1 MSDQYKLPTN
11 HSPDAPAPDDK
22 PYPPY
27 YYLWHLCVLGVLRAK
42 WVAESPCPEIVGTLW
57 DDLDASHGSEAH
69 HATTISMIDVGVGHN
84 HPNLVQ
90 VDMDRAIDLVTHRYG
105 ARRRPV
111 VADGD
116 LDPETRL
123 AFFENL
129 SIGRLDLRP
138 FSMDEQVALTS
149 FVNELQKSK
158 GVVRMAETLDAAL
171 PSHGTAVAGLAVGDP
186 GLVFTGDGGIA
197 EPLSLQ
203 DFVKEGA
210 KGRLLSIRNNVV
222 PYVGV
227 DPFSKLVPIKTSF
240 DEDPRPLMAALL
252 YAYQIGSDVILL
264 PRDIPDPTRGILT
277 VKEERNAEGCQND
290 SASGATSRDGS
301 ATPDDWTILRKL
313 LIAVSK
319 EIPIVCAAGN
329 SGESQLIYPACLAG
343 EKEPDGKE
351 SNGIIAVGAVNAD
364 GRRAGYSNYGKDLTV
379 VAPSNDGEIYN
390 RHQARIDWGNP
401 ATKLHQYGLGS
412 HQEIPYSH
420 YTIATTD
427 LPGAWGYAGGS
438 VPYVANLPP
447 ENNPGFAGGYYTG
460 FGGTSA
466 AAGLTAGVVALMN
479 RAHKAYAGPD
489 ARLTGIEAKTVL
501 MDAAN
506 LRPDRLQSQGGG
518 RARGSEFN
526 PDPMNSEAEAEG
538 DASVFFGAGLVDAA
552 DAIEKIKPSGI
563 A

>member
-1 MSDQYKLPTN
+1 MTDQYQRSAD
-11 HSPDAPAPDDK
+11 HFRHAPAHDEK

-27 YYLWHLCVLGVLRAK
+27 YYLWHLWALGVLRAER
-42 WVAESPCPEIVGTLW
+42 VDGSPCPKIVGTLW
-57 DDLDASHGSEAH
+57 DDLVGAKAH

-84 HPNLVQ
+84 HPNLMQ

-210 KGRLLSIRNNVV
+210 KGRLLGIRNNVV

>member
-1 MSDQYKLPTN
+1 MSGQYQRPVDYSRGVQA
-11 HSPDAPAPDDK
+11 HHEK
-22 PYPPY
+22 PYLPY
-27 YYLWHLCVLGVLRAK
+27 YYLWHLCVLGVLRAE
-42 WVAESPCPEIVGTLW
+42 WVAGSPCPDIVGTLW
-57 DDLDASHGSEAH
+57 DDLDAAHGPEAH

-84 HPNLVQ
+84 HPNLMQ

-111 VADGD
+111 VAGGY
-116 LDPETRL
+116 LHSEERL
-123 AFFENL
+123 PFFQKL
-129 SIGRLDLRP
+129 SIEGLDLHS
-138 FSMDEQVALTS
+138 FSKDERAALDS
-149 FVNELQKSK
+149 FVDELCDSN
-158 GVVRMAETLDAAL
+158 GVFRMAETLDAAL

-186 GLVFTGDGGIA
+186 GFVVTGDAGIA
-197 EPLSLQ
+197 GPVSLH
-203 DFVKEGA
+203 DLVKDETTTW
-210 KGRLLSIRNNVV
+210 LLGSRDNVV
-222 PYVGV
+222 PYFGV
-227 DPFSKLVPIKTSF
+227 DPFSQLVPIKTSF
-240 DEDPRPLMAALL
+240 DADPRPLIAALL

-264 PRDIPDPTRGILT
+264 PRDIPDPTRGILP
-277 VKEERNAEGCQND
+277 VKEELSSQKPEID
-290 SASGATSRDGS
+290 SASEAISRDES
-301 ATPDDWTILRKL
+301 ATRSDWTILSKL
-313 LIAVSK
+313 LISVSK

-351 SNGIIAVGAVNAD
+351 SNGIIAVGAMNAD
-364 GRRAGYSNYGKDLTV
+364 GRRAGYSNYGNGLTV

-390 RHQARIDWGNP
+390 EHQARIDRGNP

-438 VPYVANLPP
+438 VPYVANLAP

-479 RAHKAYAGPD
+479 RAHKTYAGPD
-489 ARLTGIEAKTVL
+489 ARLTGIEAKTIL
-501 MDAAN
+501 MEAAN

-518 RARGSEFN
+518 KSRGSEFK

-552 DAIEKIKPSGI
+552 EAVQKIKRSGK

>member
-1 MSDQYKLPTN
+1 MSDQYQSSSDHFP
-11 HSPDAPAPDDK
+11 HAPAHDDK
-22 PYPPY
+22 PYPSY
-27 YYLWHLCVLGVLRAK
+27 YYLWHLCVLGVLRAER
-42 WVAESPCPEIVGTLW
+42 VDGSPCPKIVGTLW
-57 DDLDASHGSEAH
+57 DDLDADHGSEAH
-69 HATTISMIDVGVGHN
+69 HTTTISMIDVGVGHN
-84 HPNLVQ
+84 HPNLMQ
-90 VDMDRAIDLVTHRYG
+90 VDMDKAIDLVTHRYG
-105 ARRRPV
+105 ARRQPV

-116 LDPETRL
+116 LHSEKRL
-123 AFFENL
+123 QFFRDL
-129 SIGRLDLRP
+129 SIKGLDLDL
-138 FSMDEQVALTS
+138 FSEDEQTALIS
-149 FVNELQKSK
+149 FVDKLQKSN

-171 PSHGTAVAGLAVGDP
+171 PSHGTAVAGVAVGDP
-186 GLVFTGDGGIA
+186 GLVFMEDGRIV
-197 EPLSLQ
+197 EPVSLQ
-203 DFVKEGA
+203 DYVKERP
-210 KGRLLSIRNNVV
+210 KGRSLSIRDNVV

-277 VKEERNAEGCQND
+277 VTKEQNAQGCQND
-290 SASGATSRDGS
+290 SASEATSRGGS
-301 ATPDDWTILRKL
+301 ATPDDWTILKKL

-319 EIPIVCAAGN
+319 KIPIVCAAGN

-343 EKEPDGKE
+343 EKEPDGEE

-364 GRRAGYSNYGKDLTV
+364 GRRAGYSNYGKGLTV

-390 RHQARIDWGNP
+390 EHQARIDWGNP

-438 VPYVANLPP
+438 VPYVANLAP

-489 ARLTGIEAKTVL
+489 ARLTGIEAKTIL
-501 MDAAN
+501 MDTAN

-518 RARGSEFN
+518 KARGSEFK

-552 DAIEKIKPSGI
+552 EAVRKIKQPGK

>member
-1 MSDQYKLPTN
+1 MTDQYQRSADHFP
-11 HSPDAPAPDDK
+11 HAPAHDEK

-27 YYLWHLCVLGVLRAK
+27 YYLWHLWALGVLRAER
-42 WVAESPCPEIVGTLW
+42 VDGSPCPKIVGTLW
-57 DDLDASHGSEAH
+57 DDLVGAKAH

-84 HPNLVQ
+84 HPNLMQ

-116 LDPETRL
+116 LHPEEEL
-123 AFFENL
+123 PFFRDL
-129 SIGRLDLRP
+129 SIESLDLHL
-138 FSMDEQVALTS
+138 FSKDEQAALDS
-149 FVNELQKSK
+149 FVDDLRKSK

-186 GLVFTGDGGIA
+186 GFVFTGDSGIV
-197 EPLSLQ
+197 EPVSLQ
-203 DFVKEGA
+203 NVLKEGA
-210 KGRLLSIRNNVV
+210 KGRSLSIRDNVV
-222 PYVGV
+222 PYFGV

-264 PRDIPDPTRGILT
+264 PRDIPDPTSGILP
-277 VKEERNAEGCQND
+277 VKEELNPRKFQSS
-290 SASGATSRDGS
+290 SASKATSRDGS
-301 ATPDDWTILRKL
+301 ATQDDWTILRKL
-313 LIAVSK
+313 LISVSK

-329 SGESQLIYPACLAG
+329 SGESQLIYPAYLAG
-343 EKEPDGKE
+343 DDEP
-351 SNGIIAVGAVNAD
+351 NGIIAVGAVNAL
-364 GRRAGYSNYGKDLTV
+364 GRRAGYSNYGKGLTV

-401 ATKLHQYGLGS
+401 ATNLHQYGLGS

-420 YTIATTD
+420 CTIATTD

-466 AAGLTAGVVALMN
+466 AAGLAAGVVALMS
-479 RAHKAYAGPD
+479 RAYKACAEPS
-489 ARLTGIEAKTVL
+489 ARLTGIEVKDILRKT
-501 MDAAN
+501 AT
-506 LRPDRLQSQGGG
+506 LRPDWLQSQGGG
-518 RARGSEFN
+518 KESEPELK
-526 PDPMNSEAEAEG
+526 PDPMNSEAEVKG
-538 DASVFFGAGLVDAA
+538 DARDFFGAGLVDA
-552 DAIEKIKPSGI
+552 DRAIKQILGNG

>member
-1 MSDQYKLPTN
+1 MSGQYQR
-11 HSPDAPAPDDK
+11 HADYSREAPAHHEK

-27 YYLWHLCVLGVLRAK
+27 YYLWHLCVLGVLRAE
-42 WVAESPCPEIVGTLW
+42 WVAGSPCPEIVGTLW
-57 DDLDASHGSEAH
+57 DDLDADHGSEAY

-84 HPNLVQ
+84 HPNLMQ
-90 VDMDRAIDLVTHRYG
+90 VDMNRAIDLVTHQYG
-105 ARRRPV
+105 ARRRPL
-111 VADGD
+111 VAGEH
-116 LDPETRL
+116 LHLEERL
-123 AFFENL
+123 PFFQEL
-129 SIGRLDLRP
+129 SIEGLDLHS
-138 FSMDEQVALTS
+138 FSEDERAALDS
-149 FVNELQKSK
+149 FVDELRNSS
-158 GVVRMAETLDAAL
+158 GVFRMAETLDTAL

-186 GLVFTGDGGIA
+186 GFMVTGEAGNVGPVSLRHLVKDGTTTWI
-197 EPLSLQ
+197 LDS
-203 DFVKEGA
+203 
-210 KGRLLSIRNNVV
+210 RNNVV
-222 PYVGV
+222 PYFGV
-227 DPFSKLVPIKTSF
+227 DPFSQLVPIKTSF
-240 DEDPRPLMAALL
+240 DADPRPLIAALL

-264 PRDIPDPTRGILT
+264 PRDIPDPTRGILS
-277 VKEERNAEGCQND
+277 VKEELSPQKPEID
-290 SASGATSRDGS
+290 SASEVASRDAS
-301 ATPDDWTILRKL
+301 TTRSDWTILSKL
-313 LIAVSK
+313 LISVSK

-343 EKEPDGKE
+343 ERE
-351 SNGIIAVGAVNAD
+351 SNGIIAVGAMNAL
-364 GRRAGYSNYGKDLTV
+364 GRRAGYSNYGKGLTV

-390 RHQARIDWGNP
+390 RHQARIDWSNP

-420 YTIATTD
+420 YTIASTD

-489 ARLTGIEAKTVL
+489 ARLRGAEAKTIL
-501 MDAAN
+501 MEAAS
-506 LRPDRLQSQGGG
+506 LRPDRFQSQGGS
-518 RARGSEFN
+518 RMRGSEFK
-526 PDPMNSEAEAEG
+526 PDPMNSEVEAEG

-552 DAIEKIKPSGI
+552 EAVQTIKRSGK

>member
-1 MSDQYKLPTN
+1 MSDQYQRSADHFP
-11 HSPDAPAPDDK
+11 HAPAHDDK

-27 YYLWHLCVLGVLRAK
+27 YYLWHLCVLGVLRAER
-42 WVAESPCPEIVGTLW
+42 VDGSPCPEIVGTLW
-57 DDLDASHGSEAH
+57 DDLDADRGSDAH

-116 LDPETRL
+116 LHPEERL
-123 AFFENL
+123 PFFQKL
-129 SIGRLDLRP
+129 SIEGLDLRP
-138 FSMDEQVALTS
+138 FSMDEQAALTS
-149 FVNELQKSK
+149 FVDKLQKSK
-158 GVVRMAETLDAAL
+158 GVVRMTETLDAAL

-186 GLVFTGDGGIA
+186 GLVFMEDGRIV
-197 EPLSLQ
+197 EPVSLQ
-203 DFVKEGA
+203 DFVKERP
-210 KGRLLSIRNNVV
+210 KGRSLSIRDNVV

-240 DEDPRPLMAALL
+240 DADPRPLIAALL

-264 PRDIPDPTRGILT
+264 PRDIPDPTRGILP
-277 VKEERNAEGCQND
+277 VKEELSSQKPEID
-290 SASGATSRDGS
+290 SASEATSRDES
-301 ATPDDWTILRKL
+301 ATRRDWTILEKL
-313 LIAVSK
+313 LISVSK

-351 SNGIIAVGAVNAD
+351 PNGIIAVGAVNAD
-364 GRRAGYSNYGKDLTV
+364 GCRAGYSNYGRGLTV

-412 HQEIPYSH
+412 HQKIPYSH

-427 LPGAWGYAGGS
+427 LPGAWGYADGS

-489 ARLTGIEAKTVL
+489 ARLTGIEAKTIL

-518 RARGSEFN
+518 KARGSEFK
-526 PDPMNSEAEAEG
+526 PDPMNSEAEAE
-538 DASVFFGAGLVDAA
+538 AVSSVFFGAGLVDAA
-552 DAIEKIKPSGI
+552 EAVQKIKRSGK